1 MVPAIGGG
9 ARTLRKWRKDLAR
22 AGTFQPARDASDS
35 RETSGKPLANMLVN
49 AGATVTVC
57 HSGTRDIPHFS
68 RLADVVFVATG
79 RSRSFGREYFR
90 DGQVIIDAGIGFID
104 GKLAGD
110 VDFQSLESLELR
122 VTPVPGGVG
131 PPTSVLILENLPR
144 LIEFVAHGN
153 MALATDGVNE
163 KSCVWAI
170 ENEACRLLT

>member
-1 MVPAIGGG
+1 
-9 ARTLRKWRKDLAR
+9 
-22 AGTFQPARDASDS
+22 
-35 RETSGKPLANMLVN
+35 MLVN
-49 AGATVTVC
+49 AAPRSPSVTPEHESISHC
-57 HSGTRDIPHFS
+57 YAFGGR
-68 RLADVVFVATG
+68 VFVATG

-110 VDFQSLESLELR
+110 VDFQSLKSLELR

-131 PPTSVLILENLPR
+131 ASTSVLILENLPR